1 MLYKHYIIINAE
13 VMTASEEI
21 GLIKQRVSMQ
31 IGQKDADKLFKSKSK
46 STTKTPKVIIT
57 LDKISNKAKDLEK
70 KTKKLIP
77 EEENI
82 VIPKEFLFA

>member
-1 MLYKHYIIINAE
+1 
-13 VMTASEEI
+13 
-21 GLIKQRVSMQ
+21 
-31 IGQKDADKLFKSKSK
+31 
-46 STTKTPKVIIT
+46 VIIT